1 MKEARWNITLL
12 LLFSVFLQTFP
23 GISTQAG
30 KYDHLD
36 IITLAV
42 HILNDLLSSRWFLQ
56 VLLLDLVLDQL
67 VTLVLTMLLY
77 CLSLSQ
83 SDSGLRLFTTLVIF
97 VVHTYVTSG
106 ELISESNNYI
116 KPSHITLLHS
126 I

>member
-42 HILNDLLSSRWFLQ
+42 HIYFH
-56 VLLLDLVLDQL
+56 LDGSYKCCCLVLDQL
-67 VTLVLTMLLY
+67 VTLLVSTHY
-77 CLSLSQ
+77 STVSHFLSL
-83 SDSGLRLFTTLVIF
+83 TLV
-97 VVHTYVTSG
+97 S
-106 ELISESNNYI
+106 
-116 KPSHITLLHS
+116 LLL
-126 I
+126 